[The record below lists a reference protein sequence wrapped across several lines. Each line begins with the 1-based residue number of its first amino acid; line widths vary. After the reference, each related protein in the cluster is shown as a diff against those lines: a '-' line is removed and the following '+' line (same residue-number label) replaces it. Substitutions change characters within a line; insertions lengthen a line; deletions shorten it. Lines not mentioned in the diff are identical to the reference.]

1 MIRHPKKN
9 GNKKNVATLRETII
23 ARVAKHSRYPLDLYN
38 TCARGSALTNPEFRQ
53 LLNDMHAEGD
63 IHINTDNLVLLPKPP
78 PDVPEPKPPPEAPT
92 PPREIENST
101 DNLVLLPK
109 PPPDAPEP
117 KPPPE
122 APTPPREIENS
133 TDNLVLLP
141 KPPPDAPEPKPP
153 PEAPTPPHE
162 IENST
167 DTLLIDCLVN
177 RSHTL
182 KYPKQKKSLK
192 NSGYYAH
199 RNYKTEQIPLDS
211 VCEETLLKGFHIVP
225 GSFEWLDKQS
235 QKRDDSIIVRKTRIS
250 DGECV
255 SETKSPDRTGKMKEG
270 KTTTEH
276 IIRDGDA
283 WRAQQLFLIE
293 FDDTT
298 ESTPA
303 EFIAARPFLRENA
316 WLVTESIRSGYD
328 DPHDEK
334 CNGQL
339 RPRIVLCMPRAVNTT
354 NEREWVSDALVNA
367 LPGCDKKSAIS
378 IPNGGL
384 GKVGAEHVKIGKIVD
399 TDWFNAA
406 IDAGKQREAAEA
418 AEDARLTEQRKR
430 KQAERAAMG
439 FTEREGELPLEALA
453 KSDPSHFLESL
464 GLSRKSES
472 GRYQHWGRTE
482 KQGDIALSVWLSERG
497 NWQIRVFANS
507 IPLPPGVSGAMPF
520 ARFYCYHEF
529 NTDTEGLQPDST
541 EWKDLNAQL
550 ANSGYGTWLSDD
562 EFNALH
568 ATPTQTPRNS
578 NDIRGLEPV
587 TTLPPDHPLL
597 TSAPPVEVRESPSF
611 RHFSPEERAVVKDV
625 LSLDPN
631 AGWHGQIPVF
641 TTRYE
646 YLHPLTQKFARN
658 GQPSAVEKRRVWN
671 TQFGSCEVCGAITA
685 QWVDRYLLT
694 AGLYCDGCHKDYH
707 LGSYLELELNR
718 KLPNSIVS
726 EYQGFL
732 GDDPEFADFRLWQP
746 GIMTHLGAGMAT
758 GKSTEIYKQMIAF
771 AIQGLG
777 KGIIAVP
784 TVSLAR
790 SLAHYLRRRDGYRS
804 WGLWHEGC
812 HKADKF
818 IGDFGAIVCLPSLPQ
833 AVKSAND
840 GGVQRLYIAI
850 DEVDFCYNL
859 LSVSLEQARA
869 VKKCL
874 RDALNTTGLVV
885 SGQTESTLSL
895 EALAEELGCEQVQGF
910 YNTAKPADGHVVMHK
925 YPNIEGK
932 SNAIVCG
939 TIDDIYDAFKAG
951 QNAYNFCATRRD
963 CDVIADVFQSENPV
977 IYNAYTKGDPRADA
991 FLRNQKL
998 TDTRLFI
1005 GTSAAGVGISI
1016 LDPKA
1021 KTVIASSLIYGS
1033 RDASM
1038 LAQKGVRD
1046 RGRRGGS
1053 YHYAEYDLA
1062 LPVRPTENE
1071 EVSIY
1076 HEALKTAAARDEQ
1089 QTTAS
1094 IRKIAHAQA
1103 LASLADTQIEVFIE
1117 HHLQTVGNMPV
1128 HHASALAHEPERL
1141 TVIAKRRSEIIRA
1154 EREKRIT
1161 TAVDLLQQRDI
1172 LTTSGIRKLSNK
1184 GALSPE
1190 MRLAHE
1196 TANAA
1201 AQAVGW
1207 DEKTDLTIDVD
1218 NDDLNIA
1225 MTLAAEKINTE
1236 KLAKQRRGYLAVKF
1250 PDWTARQFQAALE
1263 QSESQL
1269 RLDGSGIEITA
1280 IDDDRFRGKLL
1291 TALLARLA
1299 DKVFDS
1305 AALASVVRE
1314 VLASDSSTGKTFG
1327 AEIASGALG
1336 ASAYRRAR
1344 FLHIAD
1350 DDGVVD
1356 WVRAFLSEWYPA
1368 RIAKNEDTYA
1378 LCHAKNADLCL
1389 ASFSRWLMHQ
1399 PSVPDGVKID
1409 LDLFETTELP
1419 DPDAELKNVARS
1431 RREAGET
1438 VKEIAESLNRN
1449 RQTVAK
1455 WCKGIKPPSPVER
1468 EVLELLGDGKVWK
1481 TPDIVER
1488 SRFAHRNVTTA
1499 LKKLLDADKID
1510 KIKRGFYQIQK

>member
-1 MIRHPKKN
+1 MVDVYMIRPFQKN
-9 GNKKNVATLRETII
+9 CNKKNYPTLRETII
-23 ARVAKHSRYPLDLYN
+23 ALVAKHSRYPLDLYN
-38 TCARGSALTNPEFRQ
+38 TCARGSALTRPEFRQ
-53 LLNDMHAEGD
+53 LLKDMHADGD
-63 IHINTDNLVLLPKPP
+63 IHINTDNLVELPKPP
-78 PDVPEPKPPPEAPT
+78 PEAPEPKPPPDAPT

-101 DNLVLLPK
+101 D
-109 PPPDAPEP
+109 
-117 KPPPE
+117 
-122 APTPPREIENS
+122 TPRI
-133 TDNLVLLP
+133 
-141 KPPPDAPEPKPP
+141 
-153 PEAPTPPHE
+153 H
-162 IENST
+162 
-167 DTLLIDCLVN
+167 CLVN

-182 KYPKQKKSLK
+182 KDPKQKKSIDK
-192 NSGYYAH
+192 PSYYAH

-211 VCEETLLKGFHIVP
+211 VCEETLLKGYQFIP
-225 GSFEWLDKQS
+225 GEFIDTH
-235 QKRDDSIIVRKTRIS
+235 D
-250 DGECV
+250 
-255 SETKSPDRTGKMKEG
+255 TG
-270 KTTTEH
+270 
-276 IIRDGDA
+276 IRDKEN
-283 WRAQQLFLIE
+283 WVSQQVFLVE

-298 ESTPA
+298 ESTLA

-316 WLVTESIRSGYD
+316 WVVTESLRSRYD
-328 DPHDEK
+328 DPDDK
-334 CNGQL
+334 NCNGQL
-339 RPRIVLCMPRAVNTT
+339 RLRIVLCMPRAVKTRD
-354 NEREWVSDALVNA
+354 ERKWIYKALVKA
-367 LPGCDKKSAIS
+367 LPGCDDGSAIS

-384 GKVGAEHVKIGKIVD
+384 GKDGAEHVKLKKIVD
-399 TDWFNAA
+399 TDWFNTAIATGQQKKAA
-406 IDAGKQREAAEA
+406 KAEK
-418 AEDARLTEQRKR
+418 DARLAEGR
-430 KQAERAAMG
+430 KQKQVERAAMG

-464 GLSRKSES
+464 GLSLKSES
-472 GRYQHWGRTE
+472 GKYQHWGRTE

-497 NWQIRVFANS
+497 NYQIRVFANS
-507 IPLPPGVSGAMPF
+507 IPLPPGVSGAMPL

-529 NTDTEGLQPDST
+529 NTDTEGLQSDSQQ
-541 EWKDLNAQL
+541 WKDLNAQL

-646 YLHPLTQKFARN
+646 YLHPLTEKFALN

-732 GDDPEFADFRLWQP
+732 GDDPEFANFRLWQP
-746 GIMTHLGAGMAT
+746 GIMTHLGAAMST
-758 GKSTEIYKQMIAF
+758 GKTTELDKQMISLAL
-771 AIQGLG
+771 QGLG
-777 KGIIAVP
+777 KGIIVVP
-784 TVSLAR
+784 LVSLAR
-790 SLAHYLRRRDGYRS
+790 SLAHDLRDKHGPRS

-812 HKADKF
+812 HKSDKF

-840 GGVQRLYIAI
+840 AGVQRLYIAI

-885 SGQTESTLSL
+885 SGQTESTLAL
-895 EALAEELGCEQVQGF
+895 EALAEVLGCEQVQGF
-910 YNTAKPADGHVVMHK
+910 YNTAKPAVGNMVMHK
-925 YPNIEGK
+925 YSNTEGR

-951 QNAYNFCATRRD
+951 LNPYVFCSSRRD
-963 CDVIADVFQSENPV
+963 GDLIADVFQSENPV
-977 IYNAYTKGDPRADA
+977 IYNAYTKGDVRADA
-991 FLRNQKL
+991 FLRNQRV

-1005 GTSAAGVGISI
+1005 GTAAAGAGISI
-1016 LDPKA
+1016 FDPKA
-1021 KTVIASSLIYGS
+1021 RTVIASSLIYGS

-1038 LAQKGVRD
+1038 SVQEGVRD
-1046 RGRRGGS
+1046 RWRRGGS
-1053 YHYAEYDLA
+1053 YHYAEYALA

-1071 EVSIY
+1071 EVSLY

-1103 LASLADTQIEVFIE
+1103 LASLADTQIEAFIK

-1128 HHASALAHEPERL
+1128 YQASALACEPERI
-1141 TVIAKRRSEIIRA
+1141 TAISVRRSEIIRA

-1225 MTLAAEKINTE
+1225 MTLAAENINTE

-1250 PDWTARQFQAALE
+1250 PDWTARQFQSALE

-1269 RLDGSGIEITA
+1269 RLDGLGIETTA

-1336 ASAYRRAR
+1336 ASAYRSAR

-1356 WVRAFLSEWYPA
+1356 WVRGFLSEWYPA

-1399 PSVPDGVKID
+1399 PSVPDNTQID
-1409 LDLFETTELP
+1409 LDLFSATEIP
-1419 DPDAELKNVARS
+1419 DPNAEHKNVARS

-1449 RQTVAK
+1449 RKTVAK
-1455 WCKGIKPPSPVER
+1455 WCEGIKPLTPAQMD
-1468 EVLELLGDGKVWK
+1468 VLSILSDGKVWK
-1481 TPDIVER
+1481 TSDIVER
-1488 SRFAHRNVTTA
+1488 SRFRQQNVSTA
-1499 LKKLLDADKID
+1499 LKKLVETGAIFRV
-1510 KIKRGFYQIQK
+1510 KRGNYQKS